1 MINIPKIAESEW
13 RIMKILWTN
22 SPKTANEIVELLS
35 KETKWN
41 PRTTK
46 TLLNRL
52 VKKGALGFQKE
63 GRTYLYFPLISK
75 DECAKTERNSVLDR
89 VYDGAL
95 KPLLVSFIEEEN
107 LTEEEI
113 EELQKILNQK
123 KGK

>member
-1 MINIPKIAESEW
+1 MNNIPKIAESEW
-13 RIMKILWTN
+13 RIMKILWSE

-52 VKKGALGFQKE
+52 VKKEALGFKKE
-63 GRTYLYFPLISK
+63 SRTYLYYPLVSK
-75 DECAKTERNSVLDR
+75 DECAKKERHSVLNR

-95 KPLLVSFIEEEN
+95 KPLLVSFIEDEK
-107 LTEEEI
+107 LTADDI
-113 EELQKILNQK
+113 EELKQILNQK